1 MTRLIVLAALPLVAA
16 CHREPPAPAQSAVE
30 KATVSVAAARRAE
43 SSVVQEVVGTV
54 RPKLSASIAPS
65 VAGTVKKL
73 EVTLGS
79 RVRAGD
85 VLVRLRAGELDAK
98 ARQTSAVLDQAKIEL
113 GRAKSLEQRGVIS
126 KSELD
131 ATTSRFRVAEA
142 SHGEA
147 RVMQGYT
154 AIRAPFA
161 GIVTAKLTEIGDQA
175 LPGRPLL
182 VLEDPTALRLEASV
196 PEVMTAGLRAG
207 QKLAVRLDAV
217 PDELEASVA
226 EISPSAEASTRTVL
240 VKLDLPEKPGVRAGM
255 FGRVKLTT
263 GERRAL
269 EVPAAA
275 LVSRGQIEMVFVAQA
290 DKAALRLVRSGRSR
304 AGAVEILSGLDEAE
318 RVVVTHPSQLTDGQL
333 IEVRQ

>member
-1 MTRLIVLAALPLVAA
+1 MTRLAFLAALPLLAA
-16 CHREPPAPAQSAVE
+16 CHREPPPPAQSTLA
-30 KATVSVAAARRAE
+30 KTPVSVAAARRAD

-54 RPKLSASIAPS
+54 RPKVSSSIAPN
-65 VAGTVKKL
+65 VMGTVKKI

-85 VLVRLRAGELDAK
+85 VLVRLRAGEIDAK
-98 ARQTSAVLDQAKIEL
+98 ARQTAAVLDQAKIEL
-113 GRAKSLEQRGVIS
+113 ARAKSLEQRGVIS

-131 ATTSRFRVAEA
+131 ATTSRFRVADA

-161 GIVTAKLTEIGDQA
+161 GVVTAKLAEAGDQA

-182 VLEDPTALRLEASV
+182 ILEDPTALRLEASV
-196 PEVMTAGLRAG
+196 PEVMAAGLRAG
-207 QKLAVRLDAV
+207 QKLAVRLDGSSG
-217 PDELEASVA
+217 DLEGTVA
-226 EISPSAEASTRTVL
+226 EISPSAEASSRTVL
-240 VKLDLPEKPGVRAGM
+240 VKLDLPQSPGLRAGM
-255 FGRVKLTT
+255 FGRVRLTT

-275 LVSRGQIEMVFVAQA
+275 LVQRGQLEMVFVAQA
-290 DKAALRLVRSGRSR
+290 DKAALRLVRSGRTRGGS
-304 AGAVEILSGLDEAE
+304 VEISSGLDEAE
-318 RVVVTHPSQLTDGQL
+318 RVVVSHPSQLSDGQP
-333 IEVRQ
+333 IEVRP